1 MPLYEYECSQ
11 CGKIVEVLQKFS
23 DKPLK
28 TCEHCSGSLHRIVS
42 QSSFHLKGTGWYV
55 TDYAKKSGQS
65 TPEGKSTSSAQS
77 DSTPSTSKPE
87 AKASKTESNK
97 TTSSD
102 SKPDSK
108 KKT

>member
-28 TCEHCSGSLHRIVS
+28 TCEHCCGSLHRIVS

-55 TDYAKKSGQS
+55 TDYNSRSGTSSEGNSKTAETKTNQKADQS
-65 TPEGKSTSSAQS
+65 SGKSETSG
-77 DSTPSTSKPE
+77 STSK
-87 AKASKTESNK
+87 
-97 TTSSD
+97 SD
-102 SKPDSK
+102 
-108 KKT
+108 

>member
-55 TDYAKKSGQS
+55 TDYNSRSGTSSEGNSKTAETKTNQKADQNS
-65 TPEGKSTSSAQS
+65 GKSETSG
-77 DSTPSTSKPE
+77 STSK
-87 AKASKTESNK
+87 
-97 TTSSD
+97 SD
-102 SKPDSK
+102 
-108 KKT
+108 

>member
-11 CGKIVEVLQKFS
+11 CGKIIEVLQKFS

-55 TDYAKKSGQS
+55 TDYNSRSGTSSEGNSKTAETKTNQKSDQS
-65 TPEGKSTSSAQS
+65 SGKSETSGSKSKS
-77 DSTPSTSKPE
+77 D
-87 AKASKTESNK
+87 
-97 TTSSD
+97 
-102 SKPDSK
+102 
-108 KKT
+108 